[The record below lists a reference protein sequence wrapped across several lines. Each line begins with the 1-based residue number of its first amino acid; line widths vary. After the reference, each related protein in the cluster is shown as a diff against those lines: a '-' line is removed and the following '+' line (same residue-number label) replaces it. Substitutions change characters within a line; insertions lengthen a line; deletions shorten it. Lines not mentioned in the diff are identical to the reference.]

1 MEGREAQRSSSGT
14 KRGGWITFPF
24 ITGAAAGFTLGGV
37 GWLANLIVFL
47 IQVFNVKS
55 INAAQIYN
63 IANGSTNFFPI
74 IGAIVA
80 DSFLGSFAVA
90 AISASISLL
99 GIILITLTVILEPLR
114 PQSCNNG
121 SSLCTP
127 PSNVQYAV
135 LYTGLA
141 MASFGLGGTRFT
153 IATMGANQFDKPKDR
168 EIFFNWYF
176 FTFYFASAP
185 QGSPFTSIV
194 RVIVA
199 TIQKW
204 KIKLSSNIEDY
215 YYKHDGITETVTI
228 PKMSFRFLNRAAFKT
243 EGDVG
248 SDGSIAKPWRI
259 CTIQQVEDLKTLIR
273 IFPLWLSEANS

>member
-1 MEGREAQRSSSGT
+1 MQ
-14 KRGGWITFPF
+14 
-24 ITGAAAGFTLGGV
+24 
-37 GWLANLIVFL
+37 
-47 IQVFNVKS
+47 
-55 INAAQIYN
+55 
-63 IANGSTNFFPI
+63 
-74 IGAIVA
+74 
-80 DSFLGSFAVA
+80 
-90 AISASISLL
+90 
-99 GIILITLTVILEPLR
+99 GIILITLTVILDPLR

-121 SSLCTP
+121 SSLCKP

-135 LYTGLA
+135 LYAGLA

-176 FTFYFASAP
+176 FTFYFASAVSNTAIVYIEDNVSWRVGFGICAITNFIGLAFLLLGNRFYLHDKP

-215 YYKHDGITETVTI
+215 YYKHDGITETATI
-228 PKMSFRFLNRAAFKT
+228 PKMSFRYEVELLIFVNL
-243 EGDVG
+243 V
-248 SDGSIAKPWRI
+248 SI
-259 CTIQQVEDLKTLIR
+259 Q
-273 IFPLWLSEANS
+273 S